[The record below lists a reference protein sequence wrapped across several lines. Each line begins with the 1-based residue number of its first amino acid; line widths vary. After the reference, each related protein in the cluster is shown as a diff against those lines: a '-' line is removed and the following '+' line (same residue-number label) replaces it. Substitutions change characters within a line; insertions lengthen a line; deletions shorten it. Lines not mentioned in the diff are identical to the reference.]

1 MHMYK
6 TVGQAM
12 RNKADN
18 ESRDW
23 MLRNARNEA
32 KADAATSFSSH
43 LDRMATYATVNHL
56 SSVEIIELLRAE
68 SEKLNHEAL
77 AQKAGQSL
85 NENEVW

>member
-1 MHMYK
+1 MHMYR

-32 KADAATSFSSH
+32 RADAAVSFSSH
-43 LDRMATYATVNHL
+43 LDRMATYASVHHL
-56 SSVEIIELLRAE
+56 SGVEIIELLRVE
-68 SEKLNHEAL
+68 SEKFNHEAL
-77 AQKAGQSL
+77 AQKAGQHG
-85 NENEVW
+85 

>member
-32 KADAATSFSSH
+32 KADAATRFSSH

-56 SSVEIIELLRAE
+56 SSVEIIELLRVE

-77 AQKAGQSL
+77 AQKAGHL
-85 NENEVW
+85 G

>member
-12 RNKADN
+12 QNKASN
-18 ESRDW
+18 ESREW
-23 MLRNARNEA
+23 MLNAARNEA

-56 SSVEIIELLRAE
+56 SSVEIIELLRVE
-68 SEKLNHEAL
+68 SEKFDHEAR
-77 AQKAGQSL
+77 AQNYAGKP
-85 NENEVW
+85 

>member
-18 ESRDW
+18 ESREW

-32 KADAATSFSSH
+32 KADAATNFSSH
-43 LDRMATYATVNHL
+43 LDRMATYATVHHL
-56 SSVEIIELLRAE
+56 SGVEIIELLRVE
-68 SEKLNHEAL
+68 SEKFNHEAL
-77 AQKAGQSL
+77 AQKVGQHG
-85 NENEVW
+85 

>member
-6 TVGQAM
+6 TVGQEM

-18 ESRDW
+18 ESREW

-32 KADAATSFSSH
+32 RADAAVSFSSH

-56 SSVEIIELLRAE
+56 SGVEIIELLRVE
-68 SEKLNHEAL
+68 SEKFNHEAL
-77 AQKAGQSL
+77 AQKAGQHG
-85 NENEVW
+85 